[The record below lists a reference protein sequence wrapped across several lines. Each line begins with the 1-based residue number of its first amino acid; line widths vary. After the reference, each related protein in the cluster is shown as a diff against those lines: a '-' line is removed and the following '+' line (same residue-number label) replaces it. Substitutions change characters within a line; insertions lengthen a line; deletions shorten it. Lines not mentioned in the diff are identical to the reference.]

1 MSKNTDRY
9 KAPHL
14 EDLDEDELLE
24 IDTEHFE
31 KFAPKKKDG
40 KNKSKHQPK
49 DFDRE
54 E

>member
-14 EDLDEDELLE
+14 EDLDEDEFLD

-31 KFAPKKKDG
+31 KFAPKKKGD
-40 KNKSKHQPK
+40 KNKSKHQSK
-49 DFDRE
+49 EYGSE

>member
-9 KAPHL
+9 SEPRL
-14 EDLDEDELLE
+14 EELTEDELFE
-24 IDTEHFE
+24 MDTEPFE

-49 DFDRE
+49 EFDRE
-54 E
+54 D